1 MFRQEFQEK
10 FKEESNKK
18 NTLRKPWGK
27 AAAEWG
33 GETALQQALNN
44 GECTEIVEDGIRKVT
59 WKEGEI
65 ATADIHR
72 SGMKLDAEDKIS
84 KDAYKAIQ
92 NLLGKIGWNQELSR
106 KQITDLDTKAEVPD
120 QLVSKLN
127 LAIKSIRKSMTDA
140 TATFKDVAVKVA
152 IKDSANVKENLELQI
167 TVKERAGKGVGD
179 SHIYVLLIA
188 EGF

>member
-1 MFRQEFQEK
+1 MFRHEFQER

-18 NTLRKPWGK
+18 NTLCKPWGK

-33 GETALQQALNN
+33 GGTALKEALEN
-44 GECTEIVEDGIRKVT
+44 GECTEIVEDGIRKIT
-59 WKEGEI
+59 WKEGKI

-72 SGMKLDAEDKIS
+72 SGMKLDAEAKIT

-92 NLLGKIGWNQELSR
+92 NLLGKIGWNPELSQ
-106 KQITDLDTKAEVPD
+106 KQVADLDTKAEVPE

-127 LAIKSIRKSMTDA
+127 LTIKSISKSMADA
-140 TATFKDVAVKVA
+140 TITFKDVSVKVA
-152 IKDSANVKENLELQI
+152 IKDSTNVNTNLKLQI

-179 SHIYVLLIA
+179 SQIYVLLVA